1 MLNSLFLSIWDQSH
15 VYAVDAVCCFILTAL
30 LLPVPFPFLPQDK
43 GRAYAVNGE
52 LSKGKIRGS
61 GLIMLTC
68 FLLCSFLFVPFTLE
82 FLLFAVIL
90 FLEMLS
96 GFLDD
101 ASKTP
106 WSDYKK
112 GLIDLVLSISVGI
125 VFILNNSTTIC
136 FGSFSFT
143 IHPILYGVLA
153 TILVWMSVNAFNCTD
168 GVDGLSSS
176 VGLVSLIS
184 FLLIYPSEIDSFY
197 HGYTLLFAAVVC
209 AYLLYN
215 ASPSSILM
223 GDAGSRPFG
232 VLLAILAMKS
242 HHPFSYL
249 LICAVFI
256 ADGLP
261 GLAKVFLL
269 RFFDISIFK
278 NIRTPLHDEV
288 RKNRGWSDT
297 QVVFRFVLVQ
307 VFFSLLCYIT
317 TL

>member
-1 MLNSLFLSIWDQSH
+1 MFNDLLLSIWDQSH
-15 VYAVDAVCCFILTAL
+15 IYALYAVFCFLLTAI
-30 LLPVPFPFLPQDK
+30 LLPIPFSFLPQDQ

-52 LSKGKIRGS
+52 QSKGKIRGS
-61 GLIMLTC
+61 GLIMLVC
-68 FLLCSFLFVPFTLE
+68 FLFCSFLFIPVRFE
-82 FLLFAVIL
+82 FLFYAAIL

-112 GLIDLVLSISVGI
+112 GLIDLILSISVGI
-125 VFILNNSTTIC
+125 VFVFNNNTTI
-136 FGSFSFT
+136 FIGVWPLS
-143 IHPILYGVLA
+143 INPVLYGILA

-176 VGLVSLIS
+176 VGLVSFIS
-184 FLLIYPSEIDSFY
+184 FLLIYPAQIESSY
-197 HGYTLLFAAVVC
+197 HGYTILFAAVVC

-215 ASPSSILM
+215 AKPSQILM

-242 HHPFSYL
+242 HHPFSFL
-249 LICAVFI
+249 LLCAVFI
-256 ADGLP
+256 LDGLP

-269 RFFDISIFK
+269 RFFKVSVFK
-278 NIRTPLHDEV
+278 SIRTPLHDEF